1 MRGNVERVP
10 DLTNKDVFIPI
21 NLNSHWT
28 LALAMYRET
37 TISYF
42 NSMDCLL
49 ETEDYNMIRK
59 LAEFFENNYPPG
71 DNSRLTKWRI
81 RNNTNIQAQQ
91 NSDDCGVFVLAWTR
105 VIVTDLRYLYQVG
118 KDPKQMPKL
127 RKIFQQELKE
137 NQLMKMPFFETFQ
150 GQ

>member
-1 MRGNVERVP
+1 MLSSFFADSLKRGNVERVP
-10 DLTNKDVFIPI
+10 GTPLPKNSSYSDFPVDLTNKDVFIPI

-91 NSDDCGVFVLAWTR
+91 NSDDCGVFGKIRFHTNFS
-105 VIVTDLRYLYQVG
+105 IVV
-118 KDPKQMPKL
+118 
-127 RKIFQQELKE
+127 F
-137 NQLMKMPFFETFQ
+137 
-150 GQ
+150 